1 MAIRNFIKKGT
12 YTKIVNIQWMDGYP
26 GLCVVATYESAPSKK
41 YVPFKERE
49 TQDADGNDI
58 TVSDYCETECK
69 PLTENKINLT
79 KITSD
84 YSLWKEYFANDKWT
98 ASDSNIHA
106 QMYKYLLSTPL
117 FEGCTSD

>member
-1 MAIRNFIKKGT
+1 
-12 YTKIVNIQWMDGYP
+12 MDGYP

-41 YVPFKERE
+41 YAPFKERE

-58 TVSDYCETECK
+58 TVSEYHGPEGT
-69 PLTENKINLT
+69 PLTENKIYLT
-79 KITSD
+79 RITSD
-84 YSLWKEYFANDKWT
+84 YSLWEEYFANDKWT

-117 FEGCTSD
+117 FEGCESD